1 MQRQRLGTEPFML
14 APVQSSHSQL
24 PTPTIH
30 KLTEF
35 SDTSFL
41 AKWQHCSPFI
51 EAALTYSGGS
61 HTLDDVLRVVAEGN
75 AQFWFADDAGL
86 VTEIIDYP
94 QRRTLRFWLAGGD
107 LETLQKM
114 EHDAIEWSKTWGCKA
129 CEIVGRRGWVKALE
143 GYEALSTVGVKHY
156 G

>member
-1 MQRQRLGTEPFML
+1 M
-14 APVQSSHSQL
+14 
-24 PTPTIH
+24 
-30 KLTEF
+30 
-35 SDTSFL
+35 